1 MKKLPVHGVA
11 PAPEALAD
19 SAVLASMLD
28 QLAPVALPTGAMER
42 IQARIEAALPAPQ
55 VTSLKAEEG
64 QWRRLAD
71 RVFLKVLVRDPETQ
85 IASFLVRYEPGSR
98 VEKHPQ
104 RGPEHCFLVSGDLRI
119 GDFDMVPGDF
129 QFVEAGIEHG
139 PLVSQHG
146 ALVFVHG
153 LLKNVPPLEQA

>member
-1 MKKLPVHGVA
+1 MKKTRARSAFDGA
-11 PAPEALAD
+11 DALAE
-19 SAVLASMLD
+19 SPGLLGAMLEH
-28 QLAPVALPTGAMER
+28 LAPVPLRPGALER
-42 IQARIEAALPAPQ
+42 IQARIDAQLPTPQ
-55 VTSLKAEEG
+55 VTSLKASDG

-71 RVFLKVLVRDPETQ
+71 RVFLKVLVRDEDTQ

-129 QFVEAGIEHG
+129 QFVEGGIEHG
-139 PLVSQHG
+139 PLVSQGG

-153 LLKNVPPLEQA
+153 LLKNLPPPV

>member
-1 MKKLPVHGVA
+1 MKKTPNRNAA
-11 PAPEALAD
+11 PGPDVLAD
-19 SAVLASMLD
+19 SPLLLDAMLD
-28 QLAPVALPTGAMER
+28 QLAPQAMRPGAPER
-42 IQARIEAALPAPQ
+42 ILARIDAQLPIPQ
-55 VTSLKAEEG
+55 VTSLRNSDG

-71 RVFLKVLVRDPETQ
+71 RVFMKVLVRDEDTQ

-104 RGPEHCFLVSGDLRI
+104 RGPEHCFLVSGDLKI

-139 PLVSQHG
+139 PLVSQGG

-153 LLKNVPPLEQA
+153 LLRNLPPVV